1 MERVATLDFFARPRG
16 KCAFSPY
23 VAGDS
28 ACSKSLSRF
37 AQRQSQPDAM
47 TWRAAGA
54 AKRAAF
60 LQPIGTPPESEMGE
74 DRSKTKNPAISDRAV
89 HELRGTHW
97 QGEPPA
103 HSIGTRASIRKFKRA
118 LWRNIIGCNSYFRS
132 HYHGVGETWIGET
145 RLHPMS
151 MNQRMPTVIRHVP
164 KKSKQHGGTLH
175 VYTGA

>member
-1 MERVATLDFFARPRG
+1 VADFHHLLPAGFAGAPV
-16 KCAFSPY
+16 C
-23 VAGDS
+23 
-28 ACSKSLSRF
+28 LRF

-118 LWRNIIGCNSYFRS
+118 LWRNIIECNSYFRS
-132 HYHGVGETWIGET
+132 HYHGVGETC
-145 RLHPMS
+145 LHPMS
-151 MNQRMPTVIRHVP
+151 MASADADHDPP
-164 KKSKQHGGTLH
+164 CSKEKQNSSGGTLH